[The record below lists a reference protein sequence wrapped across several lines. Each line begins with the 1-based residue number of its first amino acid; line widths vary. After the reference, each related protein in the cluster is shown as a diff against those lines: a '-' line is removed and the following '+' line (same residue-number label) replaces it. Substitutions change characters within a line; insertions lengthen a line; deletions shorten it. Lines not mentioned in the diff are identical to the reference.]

1 MTIKGVT
8 MEIEHA
14 HVRMLGNLT
23 VNLWDCGGQDAF
35 MENYFIHQKENIF
48 RLLYTDYII
57 YCITDIFSGASVLI
71 YVLDIKSEKPDADL
85 EGYRECL
92 KVLFYY
98 IEMYYIYTYI

>member
-48 RLLYTDYII
+48 RFIFNRLVIFYT
-57 YCITDIFSGASVLI
+57 V
-71 YVLDIKSEKPDADL
+71 
-85 EGYRECL
+85 
-92 KVLFYY
+92 
-98 IEMYYIYTYI
+98 